1 MHSESPTAKR
11 FGASIDMR
19 MSGNGLFLV
28 RFRRESG
35 RERIT
40 QAGGRIVYSAGADAV
55 LAVIAV
61 NGYFSLKNDR
71 AIAFIG
77 PVSLD
82 RDRYARIM
90 SLVTGAHLT
99 PSQDK

>member
-1 MHSESPTAKR
+1 
-11 FGASIDMR
+11 MR

-40 QAGGRIVYSAGADAV
+40 QAGGRIVYTAGSDAV
-55 LAVIAV
+55 LVVIAV

-71 AIAFIG
+71 AIPAPMISVIRPRGSPPPFPPRG
-77 PVSLD
+77 WPAANSLPAPPPAPGRNRPV
-82 RDRYARIM
+82 
-90 SLVTGAHLT
+90 
-99 PSQDK
+99 P